1 MRCSIL
7 AWLCWVSST
16 EPHLRPQRLQY
27 LGMFTKSSTGKKQKP
42 TAKINWYCYKV
53 LSCHGEWGIF
63 LAALHS
69 PSVPRPMSGTRGRHL
84 LPSRHAEHGHRQ
96 PIPAPCCLRAGPMPS
111 TPATVGYLSHTSCKP
126 QAPDP
131 QGHSGGQTQGSQASS
146 PCQPHLAHGTQCYS

>member
-1 MRCSIL
+1 
-7 AWLCWVSST
+7 
-16 EPHLRPQRLQY
+16 
-27 LGMFTKSSTGKKQKP
+27 MFTKSSTGKKQKP

-96 PIPAPCCLRAGPMPS
+96 PILLHAVCEQAPCPAHRPPWDTSVIPVVNLKPLTPKGTAVAKLRAHRPAVHVSHIWHMVHSAIHEGGFTMPQ
-111 TPATVGYLSHTSCKP
+111 TPEGQPLIN
-126 QAPDP
+126 
-131 QGHSGGQTQGSQASS
+131 GG
-146 PCQPHLAHGTQCYS
+146 